1 MKGSV
6 NQKSV
11 PGWKDF
17 WGRGLSTQALAAFPG
32 CVTMRPLYAQAAR
45 DKFASIRVLEKCG
58 FIACGKDKEFSHARE
73 QVVEEVVLVLR

>member
-17 WGRGLSTQALAAFPG
+17 WGRGLATQALEAFPRR
-32 CVTMRPLYAQAAR
+32 VTMRPLYAQAAR
-45 DKFASIRVLEKCG
+45 DNFASIRVLEKCG
-58 FIACGKDKEFSHARE
+58 FIACGKDKEFSYNRDE
-73 QVVEEVVLVLR
+73 EVEEVVLVLR